1 MSRSH
6 LILTTVAV
14 IAGTA
19 ATQSGCGS
27 SQQPAGTKTTR
38 GAAARV
44 SSSIPP
50 GGELSRPLTWQA
62 TFTGTGASDIT
73 GVRFL
78 IDGNVRHAERNAPY
92 VFAGDGNQL
101 LPGTLKPGTHT
112 FAIDAELADGKRL
125 TTATTATVAPGA
137 PSIPPAVLGRW
148 KRHVTAADTRRTA
161 GFRRPVDGEALPTG
175 TWTVQI
181 GADGVARYTD
191 PTGLTN
197 DQTVGQVNFA
207 PSGRLLVGN
216 LIPNVA
222 GTEGYFCHDPHPD
235 GVYRWSL
242 HQNTLVVRV
251 VADRGCADRNSF
263 WNGRFTR

>member
-27 SQQPAGTKTTR
+27 SQQPAGSRTTR
-38 GAAARV
+38 GAAASV

-112 FAIDAELADGKRL
+112 FAIDAVLADGKRL

-148 KRHVTAADTRRTA
+148 KRHVTAADVRRTG

-191 PTGLTN
+191 PTGLSN
-197 DQTVGQVNFA
+197 DQTVGQVDFA
-207 PSGRLLVGN
+207 PSGRLFVGN

-263 WNGRFTR
+263 WNGRLTR